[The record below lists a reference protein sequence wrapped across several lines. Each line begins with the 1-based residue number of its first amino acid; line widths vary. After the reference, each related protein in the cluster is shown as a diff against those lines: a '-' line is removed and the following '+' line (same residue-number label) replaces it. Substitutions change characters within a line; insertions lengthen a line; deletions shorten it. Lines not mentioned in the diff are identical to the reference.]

1 MVFEFFGQSSFSKSK
16 EHFHEVKVNAYFSCL
31 ISGLEKNPKVDATTG
46 IVLVK
51 MNATVKFK
59 IFMTF
64 VVKLTIHRE
73 YLSPANNRSKAE
85 IP

>member
-1 MVFEFFGQSSFSKSK
+1 MKEKSRKLTDAVFPAWYQ
-16 EHFHEVKVNAYFSCL
+16 V
-31 ISGLEKNPKVDATTG
+31 LEKKNPKVDATTG

-64 VVKLTIHRE
+64 VVNLTVHWE